1 MRKLDSPAKLIV
13 GCVLCIT
20 CTAFLVVG
28 CLSKKIPE
36 YAGSIIIPI
45 FTLGIFLIIY
55 SFDWRPHIRYNL
67 STQQCIDLLRWNGLP
82 SEAMR
87 VYFNQEGTK
96 RIVICTQVDGRYTYL
111 VEDLHLFSPEE
122 FEYFGYGKWEFHT
135 GSSIPYE
142 TEASLLTDIEP
153 LLVGMQEEVL
163 PPSLDK
169 TLTIAKKHKK

>member
-1 MRKLDSPAKLIV
+1 
-13 GCVLCIT
+13 
-20 CTAFLVVG
+20 
-28 CLSKKIPE
+28 
-36 YAGSIIIPI
+36 
-45 FTLGIFLIIY
+45 
-55 SFDWRPHIRYNL
+55 
-67 STQQCIDLLRWNGLP
+67 
-82 SEAMR
+82 MR